1 MNKEL
6 GLGKRI
12 TNNETAKRSEKT
24 NKNITPDNSITANIL
39 ASLSVSS
46 APDACFLLKRK
57 NQ

>member
-6 GLGKRI
+6 GLGNLVIINEI
-12 TNNETAKRSEKT
+12 TKRSEKT
-24 NKNITPDNSITANIL
+24 NRNITADNNITAKTL

-46 APDACFLLKRK
+46 APDAFFLLKRK

>member
-12 TNNETAKRSEKT
+12 TNNETAKRIEKT
-24 NKNITPDNSITANIL
+24 NRNITADNSITAKTH

-46 APDACFLLKRK
+46 SPDACLLLKRK

>member
-12 TNNETAKRSEKT
+12 TNNEIAKRSEKT

-57 NQ
+57 N